1 MPFSFTGFGPW
12 ALLLMLAVG
21 IVQHIVSNR
30 RAKTS
35 SH

>member
-12 ALLLMLAVG
+12 ALLLMLVVG
-21 IVQHIVSNR
+21 IVQHIVSSR
-30 RAKTS
+30 KTKAS